1 MEEKPEKI
9 PSSQEPPQEQ
19 SQSEIKKE
27 KSPIPQIE
35 NYIHPV
41 NIETL
46 KSIEDI
52 IEFTL
57 KNYTKKLEQSKAFK
71 MEYDMFKKEC
81 EKDIK
86 NIENVRDISNKKVV
100 FCIDMKLP
108 SIVAYQEYNL
118 FEYKDDIIENN
129 EEKEEDEGEGD
140 EK

>member
-57 KNYTKKLEQSKAFK
+57 KNYTKKLEQSKDSNLIIK
-71 MEYDMFKKEC
+71 HKE
-81 EKDIK
+81 I
-86 NIENVRDISNKKVV
+86 
-100 FCIDMKLP
+100 
-108 SIVAYQEYNL
+108 
-118 FEYKDDIIENN
+118 
-129 EEKEEDEGEGD
+129 
-140 EK
+140 